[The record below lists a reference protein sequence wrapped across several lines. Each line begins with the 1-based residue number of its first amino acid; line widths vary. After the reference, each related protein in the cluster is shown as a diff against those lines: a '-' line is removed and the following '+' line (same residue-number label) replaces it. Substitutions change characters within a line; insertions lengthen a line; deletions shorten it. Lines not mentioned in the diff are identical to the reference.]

1 MQIPSGPNAKRERIF
16 HRLFQIGMWIKGFD
30 GFIETIGGIVLMSIS
45 LDAINR
51 YVIELTQKEIEE
63 DSGDMI
69 ANALRHA
76 VHRMTPGSKNIAGVY
91 LVANGVVKVFL
102 AVGVL
107 RGKFWCYP
115 VAMIVITVFVLLQ
128 SLRLCFHFSWPMLL
142 GTLIDV
148 AIVLLIWREYRR
160 HLARI

>member
-1 MQIPSGPNAKRERIF
+1 
-16 HRLFQIGMWIKGFD
+16 MWIKGFD